1 MARPRQR
8 DFRYLL
14 GYLDQASSPV
24 VDNPTEKAFGFG
36 CLATLAAIPLW
47 GFASVSF
54 LSWPGLL
61 LAVPLGIATGAAV
74 GALVKKRTKRLD
86 PAIAARYKGWADSL
100 AAFRDLKGKKKLH
113 SWVDPVLLQILEAA
127 AYHYARVTTILDGP
141 TWLTSSGGRAQLRTQ
156 AKQAAD
162 EAMLDLMVLVQPSIG
177 KPLKEKKDDIEGI
190 FEDLFELDI
199 AEALGGLQRMASSDW
214 RDYAHQS
221 PHAQAVFPSCRGLAE
236 RLKALADELEQM
248 PAPSDQ
254 VDPATLPPTQS
265 AASLDYLLGELK
277 AVKEAEQELG
287 EQHINQGR

>member
-14 GYLDQASSPV
+14 GYLDQASVPSV
-24 VDNPTEKAFGFG
+24 ENPTEKALGYG
-36 CLATLAAIPLW
+36 CATALVATPLW
-47 GFASVSF
+47 GFAAVSL
-54 LSWPGLL
+54 LSWPGML
-61 LAVPLGIATGAAV
+61 LAVPLGLATAGV
-74 GALVKKRTKRLD
+74 IGTLVKRKAKTLD
-86 PAIAARYKGWADSL
+86 PALAARYKSWREALG
-100 AAFRDLKGKKKLH
+100 AFQDLKGKKKLH
-113 SWVDPVLLQILEAA
+113 SWVDPVLLQLLEAA
-127 AYHYARVTTILDGP
+127 AYHYSRVTTILDGP
-141 TWLTSSGGRAQLRTQ
+141 TWLTSSGGRAQLRSQ

-162 EAMLDLMVLVQPSIG
+162 EAMLDLVVLVQPSIG
-177 KPLKEKKDDIEGI
+177 KPIKEKKDEIEGI
-190 FEDLFELDI
+190 FEDLFEFDI

-248 PAPSDQ
+248 PAPSDH

-287 EQHINQGR
+287 EQHINQGH

>member
-14 GYLDQASSPV
+14 GYLDQASAPSV
-24 VDNPTEKAFGFG
+24 ENPTEKALGFG
-36 CLATLAAIPLW
+36 CVTALAATPLW
-47 GFASVSF
+47 AFAAFSA
-54 LSWPGLL
+54 LSWPGLF
-61 LAVPLGIATGAAV
+61 LALPLGLGTAGLV
-74 GALVKKRTKRLD
+74 GTLVKRRTKKLD
-86 PAIAARYKGWADSL
+86 PAIAARYKAWGEAL
-100 AAFRDLKGKKKLH
+100 ASFRDLKSKKKLH

-127 AYHYARVTTILDGP
+127 AYHYSRVTTILDGP
-141 TWLTSSGGRAQLRTQ
+141 TWLSSTGGRAQLRTQ

-162 EAMLDLMVLVQPSIG
+162 EAMLDLVVLVQPSIG
-177 KPLKEKKDDIEGI
+177 KPIKEKKDEIEGI
-190 FEDLFELDI
+190 FEDLFEFDI
-199 AEALGGLQRMASSDW
+199 AEALSGLQRMASSDW

-236 RLKALADELEQM
+236 RLKSLADELEQM

>member
-14 GYLDQASSPV
+14 GYLDQASAPTV
-24 VDNPTEKAFGFG
+24 ENPTEKALGFG
-36 CLATLAAIPLW
+36 CVTALAAVPLW
-47 GFASVSF
+47 GFLAVSF
-54 LSWPGLL
+54 LSWPGMF
-61 LAVPLGIATGAAV
+61 LALPLGMATGALV
-74 GALVKKRTKRLD
+74 GAFVKKRTKKLD
-86 PAIAARYKGWADSL
+86 PALAARYKSWGEAL
-100 AAFRDLKGKKKLH
+100 NAFQELKGKKKLH

-127 AYHYARVTTILDGP
+127 AYHYSRVSTILDGP
-141 TWLTSSGGRAQLRTQ
+141 LWLTSAGGRAQIRTQ

-162 EAMLDLMVLVQPSIG
+162 EAMLDLIVLIQPSIG
-177 KPLKEKKDDIEGI
+177 KPIKEKKDDIEGI
-190 FEDLFELDI
+190 FEDLFEFDI
-199 AEALGGLQRMASSDW
+199 AEALSGLQRMASSDW

-248 PAPSDQ
+248 PAPSDH

-277 AVKEAEQELG
+277 AVKEAEKELG
-287 EQHINQGR
+287 EERINQGH